1 MKPVPA
7 LVPLSWIYGCGV
19 VLRNLFFEREMYH
32 AEHVG
37 VPVISVGNISA
48 GGTGKTPVVESIART
63 LAEKGV
69 LAGIVSRGYK
79 RSTRG
84 LVEVSDGKSLKVTVR
99 ESGDEPHQLAM
110 HLPQTVIVVDE
121 QRVRGA
127 RYAVNSLGVQ
137 AIILDDGF
145 QHRAIHRDLDIVLID
160 ASQSPFSM
168 RMLPAGYR
176 RDTYSS
182 LKRADVVLL
191 TKVKQITAVERLEE
205 RIRKFSDAKIF
216 RSTFSVA
223 AFRRAKMKFS
233 VDLESVKG
241 KKAVAFC
248 GIGQPE
254 SFRTS
259 LEEIGVHV
267 VSLMPFE
274 DHHSYSRADLARV
287 AVEQEKLSA
296 EYIVTTEKDMAR
308 LSGSA
313 SGDFLEKNPV
323 FYVEM
328 RTEIHQQKEWDALI
342 LSTIKK
348 KNGQ

>member
-7 LVPLSWIYGCGV
+7 LLPLSWIYGCGV
-19 VLRNLFFEREMYH
+19 KLRNLFFDREMFQV
-32 AEHVG
+32 EQVG
-37 VPVISVGNISA
+37 VPVISVGNIST

-63 LAEKGV
+63 LAEKGILV
-69 LAGIVSRGYK
+69 GIVSRGYK
-79 RSTRG
+79 RSTHG
-84 LVEVSDGKSLKVTVR
+84 LVEVSDGKMLKVTAQ
-99 ESGDEPHQLAM
+99 ESGDEPRQLAL

-127 RYAVNSLGVQ
+127 KYAVNNLGVQ

-145 QHRAIHRDLDIVLID
+145 QHRAIHRDLDIVVID
-160 ASQSPFSM
+160 ASGSPFSM
-168 RMLPAGYR
+168 SMLPAGYR
-176 RDTYSS
+176 RDTYTS

-191 TKVKQITAVERLEE
+191 TKVKQTTTVEPLEE
-205 RIRKFSDAKIF
+205 RIRKFSGAKIF
-216 RSTFSVA
+216 TSTFSIA
-223 AFRRAKMKFS
+223 AFRRAKTKFS
-233 VDLESVKG
+233 VNLESVKG

-254 SFRTS
+254 SFRAG
-259 LEEIGVHV
+259 LEEIGIHV
-267 VSLMPFE
+267 VSLIPFD
-274 DHHSYSRADLARV
+274 DHHSYSGADLVLIA
-287 AVEQEKLSA
+287 AEQEKLSA

-328 RTEIHQQKEWDALI
+328 RTEIHQQKEWDALM
-342 LSTIKK
+342 LSTVKK

>member
-19 VLRNLFFEREMYH
+19 VLRNLFFDREMFH
-32 AEHVG
+32 AEQVG

-63 LAEKGV
+63 LAEKGI
-69 LAGIVSRGYK
+69 LAGIISRGYK

-84 LVEVSDGKSLKVTVR
+84 LVEVSNGKSLKVTAQ

-121 QRVRGA
+121 QRLRGA

-145 QHRAIHRDLDIVLID
+145 QHRAIHRDLDIVVID
-160 ASQSPFSM
+160 ASRLPFSM

-182 LKRADVVLL
+182 LKRADIVLL
-191 TKVKQITAVERLEE
+191 TKVKQTTTVDRLEE

-216 RSTFSVA
+216 TSTFSIA
-223 AFRRAKMKFS
+223 SFRRAKTKFS
-233 VDLESVKG
+233 VNLESVKG

-259 LEEIGVHV
+259 IEEIGVHV
-267 VSLMPFE
+267 VSLTPFE

-287 AVEQEKLSA
+287 ATEQERLSA

-328 RTEIHQQKEWDALI
+328 RTEIHQQKEWDALM

>member
-1 MKPVPA
+1 
-7 LVPLSWIYGCGV
+7 
-19 VLRNLFFEREMYH
+19 
-32 AEHVG
+32 
-37 VPVISVGNISA
+37 
-48 GGTGKTPVVESIART
+48 
-63 LAEKGV
+63 
-69 LAGIVSRGYK
+69 
-79 RSTRG
+79 
-84 LVEVSDGKSLKVTVR
+84 LVEVSDGKSLKVTEQ
-99 ESGDEPHQLAM
+99 ESGDEPYQLAM

-145 QHRAIHRDLDIVLID
+145 QHRAIHRDLDIVVID
-160 ASQSPFSM
+160 ASRSPFSM
-168 RMLPAGYR
+168 HMLPAGYR
-176 RDTYSS
+176 RETYSS

-191 TKVKQITAVERLEE
+191 TKVKQTTAVDRLEE

-216 RSTFSVA
+216 TSTFSVA
-223 AFRRAKMKFS
+223 AFRRAKTKFS
-233 VDLESVKG
+233 VNLESVKG

-259 LEEIGVHV
+259 LEEIGIHV
-267 VSLMPFE
+267 VSLIPFE
-274 DHHSYSRADLARV
+274 DHHSYSRADLSRV

-342 LSTIKK
+342 LSMIKK

>member
-1 MKPVPA
+1 M
-7 LVPLSWIYGCGV
+7 
-19 VLRNLFFEREMYH
+19 FH

-63 LAEKGV
+63 LAEKGI
-69 LAGIVSRGYK
+69 LAGIISRGYK

-84 LVEVSDGKSLKVTVR
+84 LVEVSNGKSLKVTAQ

-121 QRVRGA
+121 QRLRGA

-145 QHRAIHRDLDIVLID
+145 QHRAIHRDLNIVVVD
-160 ASQSPFSM
+160 ASRSPFSM

-182 LKRADVVLL
+182 LKRADIVLL
-191 TKVKQITAVERLEE
+191 TKMKQTTTVDRLEE

-216 RSTFSVA
+216 TSTFSVA
-223 AFRRAKMKFS
+223 SFRRAKTKFS
-233 VDLESVKG
+233 VNLESVKG

-259 LEEIGVHV
+259 IEEIGVHV

-274 DHHSYSRADLARV
+274 DHHLYSRADLARV
-287 AVEQEKLSA
+287 ATDQEKLSA

-313 SGDFLEKNPV
+313 SGDFLEMNPV

-328 RTEIHQQKEWDALI
+328 RTEIHQQKEWDVLM

>member
-7 LVPLSWIYGCGV
+7 LVPLSWIYGSGV
-19 VLRNLFFEREMYH
+19 VFRNLLFDRDIFHTEQ
-32 AEHVG
+32 VG
-37 VPVISVGNISA
+37 APVISVGNISA
-48 GGTGKTPVVESIART
+48 GGTGKTPIVESIAKT
-63 LAEKGV
+63 FAEKGIK
-69 LAGIVSRGYK
+69 AGIISRGYK

-84 LVEVSDGKSLKVTVR
+84 LIVVSDGKSLKVTAD
-99 ESGDEPHQLAM
+99 ESGDEPYQLAM

-127 RYAVNSLGVQ
+127 RYAVNSLGVL

-145 QHRAIHRDLDIVLID
+145 QHRAIHRNLDIVVID
-160 ASQSPFSM
+160 ASRSPFSM
-168 RMLPAGYR
+168 NMLPAGYR
-176 RDTYSS
+176 RDTYGS
-182 LKRADVVLL
+182 LGRAHVVLL
-191 TKVKQITAVERLEE
+191 TKVKQTTSVDRLEE

-216 RSTFSVA
+216 TSTFSVA
-223 AFRRAKMKFS
+223 AFRRAKTKFS
-233 VDLESVKG
+233 VNLESVKG

-267 VSLMPFE
+267 VSLMPFD
-274 DHHSYSRADLARV
+274 DHHSYSRSDLVRV
-287 AVEQEKLSA
+287 AAEQEKLSA

-323 FYVEM
+323 FYIEM
-328 RTEIHQQKEWDALI
+328 KTDIHRQKEWDAMVLG
-342 LSTIKK
+342 TII
-348 KNGQ
+348 KNSR

>member
-7 LVPLSWIYGCGV
+7 LVPLSWIYECGV
-19 VLRNLFFEREMYH
+19 VLRNLYFDREMFP

-37 VPVISVGNISA
+37 VPVISVGNISV

-63 LAEKGV
+63 LTEKDV
-69 LAGIVSRGYK
+69 LAGIISRGYK

-84 LVEVSDGKSLKVTVR
+84 LVEVSDGKSLKVTAQ

-110 HLPQTVIVVDE
+110 HLPQTVIVVDDR
-121 QRVRGA
+121 RVRGA
-127 RYAVNSLGVQ
+127 RYAVQRLGVQ

-145 QHRAIHRDLDIVLID
+145 QHRAIHRDLDIVVID
-160 ASQSPFSM
+160 ASRSPFSM

-182 LKRADVVLL
+182 LKRADIVLL
-191 TKVKQITAVERLEE
+191 TRVKRTTAIDRLEE
-205 RIRKFSDAKIF
+205 RIRRLTDAKIF
-216 RSTFSVA
+216 TSAFNVA
-223 AFRRAKMKFS
+223 TFRRAKTKFS

-267 VSLMPFE
+267 VSLIPYE
-274 DHHSYSRADLARV
+274 DHHPYSRADLALV
-287 AVEQEKLSA
+287 AAEQEKLSA
-296 EYIVTTEKDMAR
+296 EYIVTTEKDIAR
-308 LSGSA
+308 LSGLA
-313 SGDFLEKNPV
+313 AGDFLEKNPV

-328 RTEIHQQKEWDALI
+328 RTVIHQQKEWDALV

>member
-7 LVPLSWIYGCGV
+7 LVPLSWIYECGV
-19 VLRNLFFEREMYH
+19 VVRNLFFDREIFH

-63 LAEKGV
+63 LTERGI
-69 LAGIVSRGYK
+69 LAGIISRGFK

-84 LVEVSDGKSLKVTVR
+84 LVEVSDGKSLKVTTQ
-99 ESGDEPHQLAM
+99 ESGDEPHQLAIR
-110 HLPQTVIVVDE
+110 LPHTVVVVDE

-127 RYAVNSLGVQ
+127 RYAVNNLGVQ

-145 QHRAIHRDLDIVLID
+145 QHRAIHRDLDIVVID
-160 ASQSPFSM
+160 ASRSPFSM

-182 LKRADVVLL
+182 LKRADVILL
-191 TKVKQITAVERLEE
+191 TKVKQTTTVDRLEE

-216 RSTFSVA
+216 TSTFSVA
-223 AFRRAKMKFS
+223 AFRRAKTKFS
-233 VDLESVKG
+233 VNLESVKG

-274 DHHSYSRADLARV
+274 DHHSYSRADLACV
-287 AVEQEKLSA
+287 AAEQEKLSA

-308 LSGSA
+308 LSGST

-328 RTEIHQQKEWDALI
+328 RTEIHHQKEWNALV